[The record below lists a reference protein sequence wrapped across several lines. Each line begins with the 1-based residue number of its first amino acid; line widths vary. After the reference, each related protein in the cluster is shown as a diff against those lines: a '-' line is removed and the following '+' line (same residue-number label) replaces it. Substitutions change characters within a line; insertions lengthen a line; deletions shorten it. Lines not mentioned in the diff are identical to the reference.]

1 MTVYLKG
8 LSGRVDRVEENVQ
21 KVTVDDMYIRIDYK
35 KPYKYGLVSGVAYF
49 NDEMTIER
57 IEEGDTI

>member
-8 LSGRVDRVEENVQ
+8 LGGRLDQIEQNVE
-21 KVTVDDMYIRIDYK
+21 KVMVDDRFIKIEYK

-49 NDEMTIER
+49 NDEMAIER
-57 IEEGDTI
+57 IEA